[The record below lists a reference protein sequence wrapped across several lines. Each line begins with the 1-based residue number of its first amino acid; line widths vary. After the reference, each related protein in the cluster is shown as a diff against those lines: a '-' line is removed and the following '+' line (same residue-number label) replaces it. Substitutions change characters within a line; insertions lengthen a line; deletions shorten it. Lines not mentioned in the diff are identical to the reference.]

1 MTFNVEHVTTIGKD
15 TLITRALEKETQ
27 HAKARRDKQGHLL
40 STADEAKIQAM
51 SVKDLEETY
60 LTPSDFETDEHINQ
74 VVQYILQKGPP
85 KTCLGHGNYNAVLT
99 TSSIEMAQR
108 YYQAFKAAKKTTQM
122 FKLAN
127 TD

>member
-27 HAKARRDKQGHLL
+27 HVKARRDKQGHLL

-85 KTCLGHGNYNAVLT
+85 KTCLGHGKYNAVLT

-108 YYQAFKAAKKTTQM
+108 YYQAFKAAK
-122 FKLAN
+122 
-127 TD
+127 